1 MRTLYICSQYGFRF
15 KKAYVTLEIDK
26 QRKRTMISPVEAVT
40 AILALFPY
48 MSGNNRQCIIEHRT
62 QIEQVLVEAQR
73 QYPEMPTEVLTAV
86 GFMETHLGCDQGEG
100 GNWGAPISATRRHVA
115 GTPMQAAAILWHSYE
130 VCGTWEGAARRFRTG
145 LCRNTMV
152 GLPYSRRAISVANR
166 LRSLAQN
173 SQNINTTRLCNI
185 APTTC
190 RTM

>member
-1 MRTLYICSQYGFRF
+1 
-15 KKAYVTLEIDK
+15 
-26 QRKRTMISPVEAVT
+26 MISPVEAVT

-73 QYPEMPTEVLTAV
+73 QYPAMPTEVLTAV

-115 GTPMQAAAILWHSYE
+115 GTPMQAATILWHSYE
-130 VCGTWEGAARRFRTG
+130 VCGTWEGATRRFRTG

-152 GLPYSRRAISVANR
+152 GSPYSRRAMSVASR

-173 SQNINTTRLCNI
+173 SHNINTTRLCNI